1 MKQCGLMFNPL
12 HGETFVRMPMHMLT
26 MNNMYYNNTRQA
38 DKLLNLG
45 PERERE
51 RERERKRSVL
61 VCVCVCVCVCVL
73 ISKCVC
79 VDL

>member
-1 MKQCGLMFNPL
+1 MNTTRVKQCGLMLNPL
-12 HGETFVRMPMHMLT
+12 HSEAFVRMPMHMLT

-38 DKLLNLG
+38 DRLLNLG
-45 PERERE
+45 PE

-61 VCVCVCVCVCVL
+61 VCVCVCVCVL